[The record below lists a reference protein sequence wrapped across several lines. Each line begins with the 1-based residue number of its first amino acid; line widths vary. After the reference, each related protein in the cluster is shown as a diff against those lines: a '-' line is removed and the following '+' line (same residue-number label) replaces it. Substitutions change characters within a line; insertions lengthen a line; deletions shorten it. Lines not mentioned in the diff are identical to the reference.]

1 MGFKV
6 RKMNIRSLYWLA
18 WDIES
23 ILKDIV
29 NQEVNDETEKIELLL
44 DAKRLSDMLSLELND
59 YIKRVVK

>member
-1 MGFKV
+1 
-6 RKMNIRSLYWLA
+6 MNIRSLYWIA
-18 WDIES
+18 WTVES
-23 ILKDIV
+23 LLKDIV